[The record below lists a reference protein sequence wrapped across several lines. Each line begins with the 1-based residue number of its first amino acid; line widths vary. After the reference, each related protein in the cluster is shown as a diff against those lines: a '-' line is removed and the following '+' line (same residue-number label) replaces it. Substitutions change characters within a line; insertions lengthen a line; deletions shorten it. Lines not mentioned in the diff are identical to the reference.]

1 MVGDLF
7 ETEDPLG
14 NIIRLTERCYRD
26 HICLE
31 HPDLADV
38 EEIERAVRF
47 PERIGQDALDPGRMT
62 YYRTYQR
69 NPQRWMIKVV
79 VDDGEVVTAFR
90 VKRPK
95 QGENILW
102 QR

>member
-1 MVGDLF
+1 
-7 ETEDPLG
+7 
-14 NIIRLTERCYRD
+14 
-26 HICLE
+26 
-31 HPDLADV
+31 
-38 EEIERAVRF
+38 
-47 PERIGQDALDPGRMT
+47 
-62 YYRTYQR
+62 
-69 NPQRWMIKVV
+69 MIKVV